1 MPMKKASSDVL
12 QSNVTV
18 RMPYKLREDARDL
31 GVNLSETLR
40 IALAKKI
47 NDLTPKKDSDNK

>member
-1 MPMKKASSDVL
+1 MKKAASDVL

-47 NDLTPKKDSDNK
+47 NDLTLKKDSDNK

>member
-1 MPMKKASSDVL
+1 MPMKKAASDVL

-47 NDLTPKKDSDNK
+47 NDLTLKKDSDNK